1 MTPTKLSGY
10 SVPDRLPEWSV
21 KFWTNDELVGL
32 QSGVRMHRMRAEH
45 ANSSGRVIGRTLFV
59 SIEEE

>member
-21 KFWTNDELVGL
+21 KFWEFLSWQAELGAKEDL
-32 QSGVRMHRMRAEH
+32 GWPAPGQSHQAH
-45 ANSSGRVIGRTLFV
+45 AFF
-59 SIEEE
+59 